1 MRLIRRIAV
10 TGSSQPGQAEAN
22 TMPSW
27 FIHLLAFTCFYVKL
41 AQWIIQRDIFDTLKH
56 FDTLLQNNS
65 KHICFLSIGLNT
77 LAFK

>member
-1 MRLIRRIAV
+1 MRLIRRITFHTAV

-41 AQWIIQRDIFDTLKH
+41 AQWII
-56 FDTLLQNNS
+56 
-65 KHICFLSIGLNT
+65 
-77 LAFK
+77 